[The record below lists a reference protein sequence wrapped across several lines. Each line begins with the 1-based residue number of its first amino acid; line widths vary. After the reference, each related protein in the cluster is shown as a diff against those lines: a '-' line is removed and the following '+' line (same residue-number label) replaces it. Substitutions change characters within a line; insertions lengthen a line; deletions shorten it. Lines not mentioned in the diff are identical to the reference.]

1 LQAGSGSAKFP
12 HLKMS
17 NKIINRAAS
26 AMKGIRGLNKVK
38 HINNRRLF
46 EIFMKAGKASV
57 DSLII
62 NNTLTFLKDFRRFQR
77 IWENGLLGSDEVMR
91 ISGIGPG
98 PKLGKILLALKK
110 AQFEGRLKSKYKAIK
125 FVKSIDSYA

>member
-1 LQAGSGSAKFP
+1 
-12 HLKMS
+12 MS
-17 NKIINRAAS
+17 NKIIDRVVS
-26 AMKGIRGLNKVK
+26 AIEGIRGMKMVQR
-38 HINNRRLF
+38 INHGRLF
-46 EIFMKAGKASV
+46 EIFMKAGQASM

-62 NNTLTFLKDFRRFQR
+62 SNHLTILKDFMRFQQ
-77 IWENGLLGSDEVMR
+77 IAEKGLLSAEEVMR

-98 PKLGKILLALKK
+98 PELGKILLALKK